1 MDASELEAKI
11 ASLQSK
17 ASDVELI
24 WASDAWKST
33 SGTISSLSV
42 LDSSFN
48 PPTLAHLSLA
58 LIPPLH
64 PLHTGRISAEG
75 VTSGYLLLLSVRNAD
90 KQLKPGDATFVQRL
104 QMMILLAEEMQS
116 RASTDPSRA
125 FADGLPVA
133 VAAIDEPT
141 FVGKS
146 IKILKCLAQD
156 PSRRADSAPPTLT
169 FILGYD
175 TITRFFDPK
184 YYGTQK
190 NMRST
195 LRTFFEDE
203 HSSIVCARRNSS
215 PSTTASSSSPGESPQ
230 SDEEAALLASDDVHP
245 YVESERVRMVDIGAD
260 EAAMSSTL
268 VREAAAAE
276 GNAGAASPSG
286 KSLDA
291 MVIPAI
297 AQYIREQSL
306 YGFSRRDLLLAAD
319 PE

>member
-1 MDASELEAKI
+1 MNASELEAKI

-24 WASDAWKST
+24 WASDAWKRA
-33 SGTISSLSV
+33 SGTLSSLSV

-58 LIPPLH
+58 LIPPLRS
-64 PLHTGRISAEG
+64 LDAGTAVAEG
-75 VTSGYLLLLSVRNAD
+75 VTSGYILLLSVRNVD

-116 RASTDPSRA
+116 RASADPSRT
-125 FADGLPVA
+125 FSHGLPVA

-146 IKILKCLAQD
+146 TKVLKYLAQD
-156 PSRRADSAPPTLT
+156 PSRAPDSASPTLT

-175 TITRFFDPK
+175 TIIRFFNPK
-184 YYGTQK
+184 YYGTQE

-195 LRTFFEDE
+195 LSTFFEAE
-203 HSSIVCARRNSS
+203 HSSIACARRNSS
-215 PSTTASSSSPGESPQ
+215 ASTTSSSSKSEKSPQ
-230 SDEEAALLASDDVHP
+230 SDEEADFLASDDVHP
-245 YVESERVRMVDIGAD
+245 YVKTERIRMVDIGAE

-268 VREAAAAE
+268 VREVAAAE
-276 GNAGAASPSG
+276 GNASAAMPSS
-286 KSLDA
+286 KRLDTL
-291 MVIPAI
+291 VIPAI
-297 AQYIREQSL
+297 AQFIREQSL
-306 YGFSRRDLLLAAD
+306 YGFSG
-319 PE
+319 